1 MSKKKQDSSKAM
13 ASDID
18 NLEVALSRKRD
29 MLFSR
34 LSRFESFLV
43 DILDVGPSKSKLMEL
58 DTRLKDL
65 ERNLL
70 SEYNDVQFQ
79 LEGIDA
85 VEYAQT
91 EQPSFESK
99 YYRVISSAKELM
111 YDISNSA
118 NPNEGPYQ
126 PNDGQR
132 QAGALTSQLWSYF
145 YL

>member
-1 MSKKKQDSSKAM
+1 MTKKKQDSSKAM
-13 ASDID
+13 ASDLE
-18 NLEVALSRKRD
+18 NLEVALSRKKD

-34 LSRFESFLV
+34 FSRFESFLV
-43 DILDVGPSKSKLMEL
+43 DILDVGPSKSKLMEP

-85 VEYAQT
+85 VKYAQF

-99 YYRVISSAKELM
+99 YCHV
-111 YDISNSA
+111 
-118 NPNEGPYQ
+118 
-126 PNDGQR
+126 
-132 QAGALTSQLWSYF
+132 
-145 YL
+145 

>member
-65 ERNLL
+65 ERI

-85 VEYAQT
+85 VECAQT

-99 YYRVISSAKELM
+99 YYRVISSEK
-111 YDISNSA
+111 S
-118 NPNEGPYQ
+118 
-126 PNDGQR
+126 
-132 QAGALTSQLWSYF
+132 
-145 YL
+145 